1 MAMSVFGCRVPRASR
16 SISNASRYSGS
27 ASSYLPWVC
36 SSCARI
42 SKVKLEVCPFA
53 RSAWSRALRSTML
66 SASRYSSRHW
76 PQR

>member
-1 MAMSVFGCRVPRASR
+1 MAMSVFACRVPRASR
-16 SISNASRYSGS
+16 SISKASRYSGS
-27 ASSYLPWVC
+27 ASLYLPWAC
-36 SSCARI
+36 SSCARM
-42 SKVKLEVCPFA
+42 SRVKVEVCLFA